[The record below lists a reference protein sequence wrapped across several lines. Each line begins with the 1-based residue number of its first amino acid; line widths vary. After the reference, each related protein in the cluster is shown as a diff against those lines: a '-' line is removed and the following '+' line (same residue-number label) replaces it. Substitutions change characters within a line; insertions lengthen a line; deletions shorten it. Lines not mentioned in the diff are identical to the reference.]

1 MHLGNTFA
9 KGIKEIGFVALIRS
23 ACMYVY
29 GSGPTYALLCVC
41 VDDCTLAGK
50 TPSVVE
56 DLKNQLSNKFRMTD
70 GGPTL
75 LLLGMEI
82 SRGNGEITVSQH
94 NYVLNL
100 LDKYNMKDCTPV
112 ATPGTRA
119 AIALSQS
126 QWQRQPGRRYISTE

>member
-1 MHLGNTFA
+1 MRS
-9 KGIKEIGFVALIRS
+9 VATP
-23 ACMYVY
+23 ACKYVY
-29 GSGPTYALLCVC
+29 GSGPTYALLLCVD

-70 GGPTL
+70 GGPAT

-82 SRGNGEITVSQH
+82 SQGNREITVSQH

-100 LDKYNMKDCTPV
+100 LEKYNMKDLHRWQLLELER
-112 ATPGTRA
+112 ASRKGT
-119 AIALSQS
+119 SS
-126 QWQRQPGRRYISTE
+126 